1 MGGMSLIKIVFC
13 LARLPALSVEE
24 FHAYWRD
31 QHAPLV
37 REAAPLLRIRRYTQS
52 RYFSDPRI
60 DPAVDARGCKVG
72 PFDGVAELWWDI
84 VEDIIAA
91 GSTREG
97 RAAGRGLLADEKNF
111 IDLPNSAHF
120 FTREDVII
128 AS

>member
-72 PFDGVAELWWDI
+72 PLDT

>member
-60 DPAVDARGCKVG
+60 DPAVDARGCK
-72 PFDGVAELWWDI
+72 
-84 VEDIIAA
+84 A